1 MLELTDSML
10 RTRAEELV
18 CTLRR
23 SQASDIDKRPALQ
36 PIPER
41 LKLLIL
47 LLNPNLLIII
57 VARDG
62 VGHTRLQFVMIMSTL
77 FGSILCLVNRSWTNL
92 KSTISTSSIVE
103 LKEGSH
109 GNWWTPV
116 GKWRGE
122 LGECLV
128 PCST

>member
-10 RTRAEELV
+10 RTRAKEFL

-23 SQASDIDKRPALQ
+23 SRASDIDKMPALQ

-57 VARDG
+57 VAKDG

-77 FGSILCLVNRSWTNL
+77 FGSILCLVNRSWTTVN
-92 KSTISTSSIVE
+92 STISTSSMVE

-109 GNWWTPV
+109 GNWWAPV
-116 GKWRGE
+116 GKNK
-122 LGECLV
+122 
-128 PCST
+128 

>member
-1 MLELTDSML
+1 ML
-10 RTRAEELV
+10 RTRAKEFL

-23 SQASDIDKRPALQ
+23 SRASDIDKMPALQ

-57 VARDG
+57 VAKDG

-77 FGSILCLVNRSWTNL
+77 FGSI
-92 KSTISTSSIVE
+92 
-103 LKEGSH
+103 
-109 GNWWTPV
+109 PV
-116 GKWRGE
+116 
-122 LGECLV
+122 LGEQVLDYCEQHHFHFVNGRTQGRITWKLV
-128 PCST
+128 GSSGQEERGTRRVFGAL